1 MVHIEYGADDTGDI
15 LVPQNQAA
23 FLQKTDHSCHIFT
36 ADGGFDFSEH
46 YSTQEEEVFPLLVSS
61 ALIGL
66 QTIRIGGDFV
76 LKIFDMELE
85 QTCQF
90 MAVLAYCFDDWTLY
104 KPALSRP
111 CNAEKYFLGRGFRG
125 APEWIIMLLSSIRD
139 SYAKGHQNTMQL
151 FAAIQNPVSRDIRE
165 LKEEFLQQQ
174 IGALKYAIAHKE
186 EWNMNPQA
194 IWKRIH
200 ENSVQWCSEFQIP
213 MKPFTHSIAA
223 SHTN

>member
-1 MVHIEYGADDTGDI
+1 MVHIEYGSDETGDI
-15 LVPQNQAA
+15 LVAENQAS
-23 FLQKTDHSCHIFT
+23 FLSKAGAKCHLFT

-46 YSTQEEEVFPLLVSS
+46 YSTQEGEVFPLLVSS
-61 ALIGL
+61 AIIGL
-66 QTIRIGGDFV
+66 QAIQAGGDFV

-85 QTCQF
+85 ITRQF
-90 MAVLAYCFDDWTLY
+90 IAILTYCFDDWTLY

-125 APEWIIMLLSSIRD
+125 VPEWIIMLLGSIRD
-139 SYAKGHQNTMQL
+139 YYAKKNLHIKTIFNE
-151 FAAIQNPVSRDIRE
+151 IQDPVLKDICE
-165 LKEEFLQQQ
+165 LKEELLQQQ

-186 EWNMNPQA
+186 EWNMAPQV

-200 ENSVQWCSEFQIP
+200 ENSVQWCSEFKIP
-213 MKPFTHSIAA
+213 MKPFTHSTGA